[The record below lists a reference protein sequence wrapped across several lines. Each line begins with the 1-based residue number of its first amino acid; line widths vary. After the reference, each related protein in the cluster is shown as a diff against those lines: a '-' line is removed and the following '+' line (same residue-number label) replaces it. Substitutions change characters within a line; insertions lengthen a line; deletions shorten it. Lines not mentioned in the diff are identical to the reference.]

1 MARIYQAWEGA
12 EAAASKL
19 FDKALFMKVEHNGPS
34 ITDKAAFRILPSVV
48 ESHGISMEKLMDAES
63 RRLGANREDLAA
75 YHVINALEQL
85 IRTGFVYLS
94 RYSNGDQ
101 KVFPTTKSAG
111 LFYLLENPQRLSA
124 WMAER
129 RAKAESQGM
138 DLFKFDVNAQSVRN
152 IIEEMLSSRNGASL
166 KETAR
171 Q

>member
-19 FDKALFMKVEHNGPS
+19 FDKALFMKVEHNGPT

-48 ESHGISMEKLMDAES
+48 ASPGISMESLMDAES

-75 YHVINALEQL
+75 YHVINAVEQL

-111 LFYLLENPQRLSA
+111 LFYLLENPQRLSV
-124 WMAER
+124 WMEGR
-129 RAKAESQGM
+129 RAKAQAQGM
-138 DLFKFDVNAQSVRN
+138 ELFKFDVNAESVRS
-152 IIEEMLSSRNGASL
+152 IIEEMVGSKNGAL
-166 KETAR
+166 KEVAR